1 MGSLSIGHWLI
12 VLLVVVLIFGT
23 RKLKDA
29 GRDLGGAV
37 RNFKEGMSGPEGTT
51 PAAKAPEPP
60 PVIEGEAVR
69 ERHPS

>member
-37 RNFKEGMSGPEGTT
+37 RSFKEGMAGSDAP
-51 PAAKAPEPP
+51 PAAKPDGT
-60 PVIEGEAVR
+60 PVIEGESTR
-69 ERHPS
+69 DRHPT

>member
-12 VLLVVVLIFGT
+12 VLVVVVLIFGT

-37 RNFKEGMSGPEGTT
+37 RSFKEGLAGPEGTASAK
-51 PAAKAPEPP
+51 PAEAA
-60 PVIEGEAVR
+60 PVIEGDATR

>member
-12 VLLVVVLIFGT
+12 VLVVVVLIFGT

-37 RNFKEGMSGPEGTT
+37 RSFKEGLSGPEGAAT
-51 PAAKAPEPP
+51 PKAADPA
-60 PVIEGEAVR
+60 PVIEGEVR
-69 ERHPS
+69 DRRPS

>member
-29 GRDLGGAV
+29 GKDLGGAV
-37 RNFKEGMSGPEGTT
+37 RNFKEGLAGPEGGA
-51 PAAKAPEPP
+51 PAGKPADVA
-60 PVIEGEAVR
+60 PVIEGEVR
-69 ERHPS
+69 ERRTP

>member
-12 VLLVVVLIFGT
+12 VLVIVVLVFGT

-37 RNFKEGMSGPEGTT
+37 RSFKEGLSGPEGTA
-51 PAAKAPEPP
+51 PAPGGNSAEPV
-60 PVIEGEAVR
+60 VIDAEAR
-69 ERHPS
+69 EHGKS